1 MKNLKLRYIQLA
13 IYLNLL
19 GYQYFYQFMIDKQIT
34 DYINN
39 DL

>member
-19 GYQYFYQFMIDKQIT
+19 DCQYFYQFMIDKQIT
-34 DYINN
+34 DYVNN